1 MASSPLIRSYASKR
15 ALRALVKSTLRTIS
29 DESLASQ
36 SLKCMQTILTL
47 PEYLSST
54 RISVYLS
61 MPHREIQTHHLL
73 EHAFANG
80 KEVFVPYIHKNP
92 SAASPTTTTTTTAT
106 TPKEKAVE
114 AEKGKDKDAR
124 DTPPNLMDMLHLPS
138 LSAYLSLPRDSW
150 GIPTLPSTAPS
161 EARNSLSV
169 EEGESRGLD
178 IVILPGVAFGTDGRR
193 LGHGKGY
200 YDYWLQRCSESM
212 NPSGVEGK
220 RRMPVLVGTALEEQ
234 VFGEGE
240 VPVDGKDWLVDV
252 LVTGDGRVVR
262 RPGSLVCGAVV
273 L

>member
-1 MASSPLIRSYASKR
+1 
-15 ALRALVKSTLRTIS
+15 
-29 DESLASQ
+29 
-36 SLKCMQTILTL
+36 MQTILTL

-80 KEVFVPYIHKNP
+80 KE
-92 SAASPTTTTTTTAT
+92 
-106 TPKEKAVE
+106 EKAVE

-200 YDYWLQRCSESM
+200 YDYC
-212 NPSGVEGK
+212 GVEGK

-262 RPGSLVCGAVV
+262 RGSLVCGAVV